1 MRRYG
6 ASLNYAQDGP
16 MQSKLGRALTELLA
30 VVMAAGVA
38 TAYAGD
44 YETGAQPQ
52 DQPKDCKKNPDD
64 PRCKDERKK

>member
-1 MRRYG
+1 MR
-6 ASLNYAQDGP
+6 
-16 MQSKLGRALTELLA
+16 SKLGRALAELLA
-30 VVMAAGVA
+30 VAMAAGVA

-44 YETGAQPQ
+44 YETGVQQQ

>member
-1 MRRYG
+1 MR
-6 ASLNYAQDGP
+6 P
-16 MQSKLGRALTELLA
+16 ELGHALAKLLA

-38 TAYAGD
+38 TAYAGN
-44 YETGAQPQ
+44 YEPGVQQQ

>member
-1 MRRYG
+1 MR
-6 ASLNYAQDGP
+6 
-16 MQSKLGRALTELLA
+16 SKLGHTLTELLA

-44 YETGAQPQ
+44 YETGVQQQ

-64 PRCKDERKK
+64 PRCKDERKY

>member
-1 MRRYG
+1 MR
-6 ASLNYAQDGP
+6 
-16 MQSKLGRALTELLA
+16 SKLGHALTELLA

-44 YETGAQPQ
+44 YETTIQQQ